1 VNRGGQ
7 RRTHTRTPVSLIELQ
22 TVPEHK
28 SAFSRTTAGHVDCD
42 DCESAQ
48 NTFAGAFQEQSAD
61 TWPDVLIGVER
72 WRTVIKLFPRF
83 HAARKDCA
91 NNVVLQLL
99 EPLVTFST
107 TSLVQHIK
115 SDTHKYT
122 RIRAHTRTHA
132 RTDIYIYICIYI
144 YVYIYICIYILYI

>member
-1 VNRGGQ
+1 MNRGGQ
-7 RRTHTRTPVSLIELQ
+7 RHTHTQTPVSLIELQ
-22 TVPEHK
+22 TIPEHK

-72 WRTVIKLFPRF
+72 WRTVIKLFPRL
-83 HAARKDCA
+83 HTTRKDCA
-91 NNVVLQLL
+91 NDVVLQSLQ
-99 EPLVTFST
+99 PPVFFST
-107 TSLVQHIK
+107 ASLVQHMK
-115 SDTHKYT
+115 SDIHKYT

-132 RTDIYIYICIYI
+132 RTDIYIYRYIYI
-144 YVYIYICIYILYI
+144 YTYI